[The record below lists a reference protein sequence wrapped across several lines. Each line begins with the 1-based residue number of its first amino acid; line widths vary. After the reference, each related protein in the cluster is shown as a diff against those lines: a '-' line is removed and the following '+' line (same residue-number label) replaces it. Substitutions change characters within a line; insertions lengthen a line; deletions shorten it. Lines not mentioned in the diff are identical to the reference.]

1 MKNLLLLLSF
11 TFTLFTTSAF
21 GQRTIVIESNDQ
33 MKFNKSEIVV
43 KSGETITLVL
53 KHTGKLPVQAMGHN
67 LVILQKGTDIPTF
80 ARNAMNAKTT
90 NYVPV
95 NSPQVIAS
103 TKVIGGGQTT
113 SITFKVPAKGIYDF
127 ICSFPGHFSM
137 MKGKF
142 IVE

>member
-1 MKNLLLLLSF
+1 MKNLLLVLSF
-11 TFTLFTTSAF
+11 TFTLFTTSTF
-21 GQRTIVIESNDQ
+21 GQRTILIESTDQ

-67 LVILQKGTDIPTF
+67 LVILQRGTDIPTF
-80 ARNAMNAKTT
+80 ARTAMNAKTT

-113 SITFKVPAKGIYDF
+113 SITFNVPAKGIYDF